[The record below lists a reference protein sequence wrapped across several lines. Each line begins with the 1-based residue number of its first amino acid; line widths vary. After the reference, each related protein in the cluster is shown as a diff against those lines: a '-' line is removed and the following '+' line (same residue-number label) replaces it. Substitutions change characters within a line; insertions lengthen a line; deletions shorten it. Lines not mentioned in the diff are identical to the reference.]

1 MTYTKL
7 FKEFHEHF
15 TLKERSSAFFGGF
28 IFAFIVFAPLFIV
41 LAEFLLI
48 YIYLINAIVILM
60 IFSAMGFFVFWFH
73 LIKKALVLK
82 KPNIKDEFQ
91 LNKFF
96 MFGLI
101 ATETVVL
108 IIGLL
113 FLFVFIPMMFV

>member
-1 MTYTKL
+1 MTYSTL
-7 FKEFHEHF
+7 FKQYH
-15 TLKERSSAFFGGF
+15 TLFSFKERSSAFLGGF
-28 IFAFIVFAPLFIV
+28 IFAFIVFSPLFII

-48 YIYLINAIVILM
+48 YMYLLNAIVILM